1 MIKKNNELNKK
12 EDKQMETNKIT
23 LENNGHFLK
32 FF

>member
-1 MIKKNNELNKK
+1 MIKNNNELNKK

-23 LENNGHFLK
+23 NGHFLK